1 MKLYAV
7 LCASMLLTTV
17 AAQADSITET
27 SGTPSNSSHSPAIL
41 TPTPNGGGLIIN
53 FDTAD
58 LENMSATCV
67 VSSCPSLTVQ
77 NVTFSSPDGVQ
88 VIPDSDQSF
97 PNELFDT
104 SSIGAA
110 NLTIAFATGVG
121 SIGVGIADGDFT
133 SAGAPVTITLEA
145 LGAGNTDLGTFNV
158 TIPELGATA
167 GNGYFVVTDNTAA
180 NLFGLNITTAGDST
194 GLDSGLAIDDVQVVP
209 EPSSYLL
216 VASGVALFF
225 CLRKRKLA

>member
-1 MKLYAV
+1 MKLYAL

-17 AAQADSITET
+17 AAQADAITET
-27 SGTPSNSSHSPAIL
+27 TGTPSNSFHSPAIL
-41 TPTPNGGGLIIN
+41 KPSPNLGGLTIS

-58 LENMSATCV
+58 LENPSATCV
-67 VSSCPSLTVQ
+67 AASCPSLTVQ

-88 VIPDSDQSF
+88 VIPFSGQSG

-104 SSIGAA
+104 SATGAA
-110 NLTIAFATGVG
+110 NLTISLTQGVG
-121 SIGVGIADGDFT
+121 FIGVGIADSDFT

-145 LGAGNTDLGTFNV
+145 LGLGNTNLGMFNV
-158 TIPELGATA
+158 TIPEAGATA
-167 GNGYFVVTDNTAA
+167 GNGYFVISDSTAP
-180 NLFGLNITTAGDST
+180 NLFGLKITTAGDPN
-194 GLDSGLAIDDVQVVP
+194 GLDSGLAVDDVQVVP